1 MTSGR
6 DRNSRK
12 AADDR
17 ATVAVRSERKSLGS
31 GALVDQ
37 LDEANGVVE
46 SSIGASSPLCTRL
59 LALRDRVQHE
69 RLQIAVIGQFKRGK
83 STFVNALIGAPLLP
97 TAVVPLTAIG
107 TFIGWRNE
115 PLIQVQFMDGRP
127 VEHFHAREVEDIRKI
142 LSRFVTEEE
151 NRKNRLGIERV
162 DLFYPAPILADGTIL
177 IDTPGIGS
185 TFTHNTEAAL
195 RLIPECDA
203 SLVVLSSD
211 PPITETELA
220 YLHRLKSKIGR
231 MFFVVNKTDYLT
243 SDEQRDVTGFLR
255 KVLTDESLIK
265 PGAPIFGVSARL
277 GLSAK
282 QSGDHDALKRSGMA
296 EVEDQLVRYLATE
309 KTQSLDD
316 AIRRKAA
323 DVLSLASDEVEL
335 RAKALRMPLEQL
347 EQKSSAFA
355 EALRSIEAQRPTIG
369 DLLRGDRRRLVDDL
383 ETRIKGL
390 REDASSRL
398 VQVIDDSLSYSEAAW
413 EEGVKSALSVAIE
426 VLFSKAGEN
435 FIGTFSR
442 QVGDVLANHQR
453 RVDALVDQV
462 RGTAAEM
469 FDVMFASEAE
479 PEAFRLA
486 QEPYWVTERINSMI
500 IPDFSRL
507 IDRFLPTGL
516 RRRRRRGRIIEE
528 TNELILRNAESLRWA
543 ILRGLD
549 ESFRAAA
556 AQLEARL
563 DDAITATNGVIEDA
577 LARRY
582 DRSFATEAA
591 LDRLGRSI
599 EALAA
604 MRVAILTPD
613 RRE

>member
-1 MTSGR
+1 L
-6 DRNSRK
+6 
-12 AADDR
+12 
-17 ATVAVRSERKSLGS
+17 ERKSLGS
-31 GALVDQ
+31 EALINQ
-37 LDEANGVVE
+37 LDQASSVVE
-46 SSIGASSPLCTRL
+46 SSIGASSPLGTRL

-83 STFVNALIGAPLLP
+83 STFVNALIGAPVLP

-115 PLIQVQFMDGRP
+115 PLIQVQFADGRP
-127 VEHFHAREVEDIRKI
+127 IEHFTAREVEDIRKI

-151 NRKNRLGIERV
+151 NPKNRLGIERV

-195 RLIPECDA
+195 RLIPESDA

-231 MFFVVNKTDYLT
+231 MFFVVNKIDYLT
-243 SDEQRDVTGFLR
+243 SDEQQAVTDFLR
-255 KVLTDESLIK
+255 KVLTDESLIN
-265 PGAPIFGVSARL
+265 PRAPIFGVSARL

-282 QSGDHDALKRSGMA
+282 QSRDHDALKRSGMA
-296 EVEDQLVRYLATE
+296 EIEDHLVRYLATE
-309 KTQSLDD
+309 KAQSLDE
-316 AIRRKAA
+316 AIRRNAA
-323 DVLSLASDEVEL
+323 DVLSRASDEVEL

-347 EQKSSAFA
+347 EQKSSAFT
-355 EALRSIEAQRPTIG
+355 EALRSIEAQRLTIG

-383 ETRIKGL
+383 ETRIKSL

-398 VQVIDDSLSYSEAAW
+398 GQVIDEGLSHSEPAW
-413 EEGVKSALSVAIE
+413 TEKVASALSLAIE
-426 VLFSKAGEN
+426 DLFSEAGEN
-435 FIGTFSR
+435 FVHTFSR
-442 QVGDVLANHQR
+442 QAEDILADHR
-453 RVDALVDQV
+453 RRIDALVDQV
-462 RGTAAEM
+462 RRTEAEM
-469 FDVMFASEAE
+469 FDVSFASEAG

-486 QEPYWVTERINSMI
+486 QEPYWVTERINSTL
-500 IPDFSRL
+500 IPDLGRL
-507 IDRFLPTGL
+507 IDRFSPTGL
-516 RRRRRRGRIIEE
+516 RRRRRRGRLIEE
-528 TNELILRNAESLRWA
+528 TDELILRNAESLRWA
-543 ILRGLD
+543 ILRALD

-556 AQLEARL
+556 TQLEARL
-563 DDAITATNGVIEDA
+563 GDAITATKGVIEDA
-577 LARRY
+577 LTRRH

-591 LDRLGRSI
+591 LDRLGRST

-604 MRVAILTPD
+604 MRTAFLTPD
-613 RRE
+613 RRD